1 MSWSLFIVV
10 DQQIV
15 LVSAS
20 VQGPQ
25 KVMPADS
32 GTMVNRQL
40 DLLEAIK
47 IIYLRR
53 IAIKVLLEV
62 LDFVPVF
69 PVGRIKRAFTSKW
82 NY

>member
-10 DQQIV
+10 DQQIF

-47 IIYLRR
+47 IIYLRS
-53 IAIKVLLEV
+53 IATKVLLEV

-69 PVGRIKRAFTSKW
+69 PVGRIKRAFTSEW

>member
-47 IIYLRR
+47 IIYLRS

-62 LDFVPVF
+62 LDLVPVF
-69 PVGRIKRAFTSKW
+69 SVGRLKRAFTSKW

>member
-1 MSWSLFIVV
+1 MSWSFFIVV

-32 GTMVNRQL
+32 GTVVNRQL

-47 IIYLRR
+47 IIYLRS

-69 PVGRIKRAFTSKW
+69 FVGRLKRAFTSKW

>member
-1 MSWSLFIVV
+1 MSRSLFIVV

-47 IIYLRR
+47 IIYLRS

-69 PVGRIKRAFTSKW
+69 SVERLKRAFTSKW

>member
-1 MSWSLFIVV
+1 MSWSFFIVV

-25 KVMPADS
+25 KVMPVDPGS
-32 GTMVNRQL
+32 MVNRQL

-47 IIYLRR
+47 IIYLRS

-62 LDFVPVF
+62 LDFVPEFSV
-69 PVGRIKRAFTSKW
+69 KCLKSAFTSKW

>member
-10 DQQIV
+10 DQQIM

-47 IIYLRR
+47 IIYLRS

-62 LDFVPVF
+62 LDYVPVF
-69 PVGRIKRAFTSKW
+69 FGRRLKRAFTSKW
-82 NY
+82 NN